1 MYRAW
6 YSCTDGTDY
15 TVDCRGMSVVRVIPL
30 PILYLVTACSYLS
43 TYRVIV
49 NVTPATYSS
58 CEGPLI
64 TVEAMLEACAPE
76 PRTQEP

>member
-1 MYRAW
+1 M
-6 YSCTDGTDY
+6 
-15 TVDCRGMSVVRVIPL
+15 RVIPL